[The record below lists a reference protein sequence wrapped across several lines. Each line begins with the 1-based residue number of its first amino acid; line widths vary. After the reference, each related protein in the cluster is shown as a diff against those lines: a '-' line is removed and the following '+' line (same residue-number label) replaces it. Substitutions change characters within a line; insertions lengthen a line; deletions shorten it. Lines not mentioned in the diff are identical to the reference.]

1 MSCHDRQAPEH
12 SGGRDDS
19 RGGVSLPEKQ
29 AAVDRLMNDDA
40 SAGGG
45 GSDGSSEPSVSEPVL
60 GVFAR
65 MHPIGVVAAVFAV
78 AAVIAMI
85 VGTDFLIGNLALW
98 HWIVVIGVIAL
109 STQASVL
116 NAIRVAIE
124 GIGDVSRRIVTLL
137 AWVVFG
143 LQFFNVI
150 TRYTNNWFE
159 RDILFGQTTSA
170 AWMSFGLLF
179 IVGVNY
185 AMRDGVNPRID
196 FWWAEFSNRRKA
208 WLDFVL
214 HALLFVPFLW
224 AALRLLHSYAKTN
237 LGFKR
242 DFSGETDGSW
252 PASWHVWETWSQAP
266 DAGNLPAGP
275 IRAMIFV
282 GFMLFLL
289 QIISEMIKSGFVLI
303 RREDLGE
310 LKVTD
315 APMRVE

>member
-196 FWWAEFSNRRKA
+196 FWWAEFSKTRKA
-208 WLDFVL
+208 WIDFVF
-214 HALLFVPFLW
+214 HVVLLGPFVIM
-224 AALRLLHSYAKTN
+224 ALRLVIPFGATS
-237 LGFKR
+237 LGRRR
-242 DFSGETDGSW
+242 DGTWPSGW
-252 PASWHVWETWSQAP
+252 RVWETWEQSSDASQ
-266 DAGNLPAGP
+266 LPVGP
-275 IRAMIFV
+275 IQAALVLAFV
-282 GFMLFLL
+282 LWGL
-289 QIISEMIKSGFVLI
+289 QTIAEIIKTGFVLAG
-303 RREDLGE
+303 RDDLGDVSE
-310 LKVTD
+310 AD
-315 APMRVE
+315 APLRVE

>member
-45 GSDGSSEPSVSEPVL
+45 GSASSSAPSVSEPVL

-196 FWWAEFSNRRKA
+196 FWWAEFSKTRKA
-208 WLDFVL
+208 WIDFVF
-214 HALLFVPFLW
+214 HVVLLGPFVIM
-224 AALRLLHSYAKTN
+224 ALRLVIPFGATS
-237 LGFKR
+237 LGRRR
-242 DFSGETDGSW
+242 DGTWPSGW
-252 PASWHVWETWSQAP
+252 RVWETWEQSSDASQ
-266 DAGNLPAGP
+266 LPVGP
-275 IRAMIFV
+275 IQAALVLAFV
-282 GFMLFLL
+282 LWGL
-289 QIISEMIKSGFVLI
+289 QTIAEIIKTGFVLAG
-303 RREDLGE
+303 RDDLGDVSE
-310 LKVTD
+310 AD
-315 APMRVE
+315 APLRVE